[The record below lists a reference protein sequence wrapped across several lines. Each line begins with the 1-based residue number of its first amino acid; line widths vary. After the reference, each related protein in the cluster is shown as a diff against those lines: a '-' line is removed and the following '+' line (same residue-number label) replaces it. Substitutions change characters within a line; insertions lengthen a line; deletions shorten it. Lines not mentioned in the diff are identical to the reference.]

1 MQDKVKVLVA
11 DDNGM
16 TREMMHQGFSR
27 MEEVQLV
34 GLAANGQEAVEMI
47 HKHQPDILVLDL
59 VMPVLDGVGV
69 LEEIKRMQG
78 KRPHVLVLSA
88 MGSEDVVNEVMRY
101 GVRYFMVKP
110 FEIEQI
116 CRRVK
121 DIIDLDNGV
130 YGTGVSVSPSIRQ
143 RSVDEE
149 ITSIFL
155 TIGIPAHIKG
165 YQYLR
170 EAVKMVMDDKA
181 LIGSITK
188 ELYPGIAERFNTSP
202 SKVERAIRHAID
214 VAWTKGRIE
223 NVNRIFGYNI
233 YTLHDKPT
241 NGEFIALI
249 ADKLQLQVRT
259 GEVANF

>member
-16 TREMMHQGFSR
+16 TREMIHQGLSR
-27 MEEVQLV
+27 MDEVQVV
-34 GLAANGQEAVEMI
+34 GLAANGQEAVELMR
-47 HKHQPDILVLDL
+47 KQQPDILVLDL

-69 LEEIKRMQG
+69 LEEIRRMPG
-78 KRPHVLVLSA
+78 KRPSVLVLSA

-116 CRRVK
+116 CRRVR
-121 DIIDLDNGV
+121 DIIDQENGALNGGFDV
-130 YGTGVSVSPSIRQ
+130 MPGVRQ

-149 ITSIFL
+149 ITSVFL

-170 EAVKMVMDDKA
+170 EAVKMVMEDKE

-188 ELYPGIAERFNTSP
+188 ELYPGIAERFNTSA

-223 NVNRIFGYNI
+223 NINRIFGYNI

-241 NGEFIALI
+241 NGEFIALL
-249 ADKLQLQVRT
+249 ADKLSM
-259 GEVANF
+259 EHSA

>member
-1 MQDKVKVLVA
+1 MQEKFKLLVV

-16 TREMMHQGFSR
+16 TREVMNQGLGR
-27 MEEVQLV
+27 MEEIQVV
-34 GLAANGQEAVEMI
+34 GLAANGQEALEMI
-47 HKHQPDILVLDL
+47 RKYQPDIMVLDL
-59 VMPVLDGVGV
+59 IMPILDGVGV
-69 LEEIKRMQG
+69 LEQMHKMPG
-78 KRPHVLVLSA
+78 KHPDVLVLSA
-88 MGSEDVVNEVMRY
+88 MGSEDVVNEVMRF

-110 FEIEQI
+110 FEIDQI
-116 CRRVK
+116 CRRIR
-121 DIIDLDNGV
+121 DIIDQNHSGKSGGYTLGNQNH
-130 YGTGVSVSPSIRQ
+130 P

-149 ITSIFL
+149 ITSVFL

-170 EAVKMVMDDKA
+170 EAVKMVMERKQ

-188 ELYPGIAERFNTSP
+188 ELYPGIAERFDTSA

-223 NVNRIFGYNI
+223 NINRIFGYNI

-241 NGEFIALI
+241 NGEFIALL
-249 ADKLQLQVRT
+249 ADKMSMEHT
-259 GEVANF
+259 A

>member
-1 MQDKVKVLVA
+1 MQDKVKILVA

-16 TREMMHQGFSR
+16 TREMIHQGLSR
-27 MEEVQLV
+27 MDEVHVV
-34 GLAANGQEAVEMI
+34 GLAANGQEAVELMR
-47 HKHQPDILVLDL
+47 KHQPDILVLDL

-69 LEEIKRMQG
+69 LEEIRRMPG
-78 KRPHVLVLSA
+78 KRPSVLVLSA

-116 CRRVK
+116 CRRVR
-121 DIIDLDNGV
+121 DIIDQENGALNGGFDV
-130 YGTGVSVSPSIRQ
+130 MPGVRQ

-149 ITSIFL
+149 ITSVFL

-170 EAVKMVMDDKA
+170 EAVKMVMENKE

-188 ELYPGIAERFNTSP
+188 ELYPGIAERFNTSA

-223 NVNRIFGYNI
+223 NINRIFGYNI

-241 NGEFIALI
+241 NGEFIALL
-249 ADKLQLQVRT
+249 ADKLSM
-259 GEVANF
+259 EHSA

>member
-1 MQDKVKVLVA
+1 MQEKVKVLVA

-16 TREMMHQGFSR
+16 TREMMHQGLGR
-27 MEEVQLV
+27 MEEVQVV
-34 GLAANGQEAVEMI
+34 GLAANGQEAVEMLR
-47 HKHQPDILVLDL
+47 KFQPDILVLDL

-69 LEEIKRMQG
+69 LEEIKRLPG
-78 KRPHVLVLSA
+78 KHPDVLVLSA

-116 CRRVK
+116 CRRIR
-121 DIIDLDNGV
+121 DIIDQNHGEKS
-130 YGTGVSVSPSIRQ
+130 TGFTMGSSIRPK
-143 RSVDEE
+143 SVDEE
-149 ITSIFL
+149 ITSVFL

-170 EAVKMVMDDKA
+170 EAVKMVMEDKQ

-188 ELYPGIAERFNTSP
+188 ELYPGIAERFDTSA

-223 NVNRIFGYNI
+223 NINRIFGYNI

-241 NGEFIALI
+241 NGEFIALL
-249 ADKLQLQVRT
+249 ADKMSM
-259 GEVANF
+259 EHSA

>member
-1 MQDKVKVLVA
+1 MMQEKIKVLVA

-16 TREMMHQGFSR
+16 TREMLNQGLSR
-27 MEEVQLV
+27 MEDVEVV
-34 GLAANGQEAVEMI
+34 GLAANGQEAVEYI
-47 HKHQPDILVLDL
+47 RKYQPDVLILDL
-59 VMPVLDGVGV
+59 IMPVLDGVGV
-69 LEEIKRMQG
+69 LETLKRMQG
-78 KRPHVLVLSA
+78 KRPNVLVLSA
-88 MGSEDVVNEVMRY
+88 MGSEDIVNEVMRY

-110 FEIEQI
+110 FEIEHVCKRI
-116 CRRVK
+116 R
-121 DIIDLDNGV
+121 DIMNQEKGV
-130 YGTGVSVSPSIRQ
+130 QNTFTLGQGIRP

-149 ITSIFL
+149 ITSVFL

-170 EAVKMVMDDKA
+170 EAVKMVMENKQ

-188 ELYPGIAERFNTSP
+188 ELYPGIAERFETSP

-223 NVNRIFGYNI
+223 NINRVFGYNI

-241 NGEFIALI
+241 NGEFIALL
-249 ADKLQLQVRT
+249 ADKLAM
-259 GEVANF
+259 EHSA

>member
-1 MQDKVKVLVA
+1 MLSKTKVLVA

-16 TREMMHQGFSR
+16 TREMMHQGLLR
-27 MEEVQLV
+27 MEEVQVV
-34 GLAANGQEAVEMI
+34 GMAANGQEALDMLR
-47 HKHQPDILVLDL
+47 KTQPDILILDL

-69 LEEIKRMQG
+69 LEEICRMPG
-78 KRPHVLVLSA
+78 KHPDVLVLSA

-101 GVRYFMVKP
+101 SVRYFMVKP

-116 CRRVK
+116 CRRVR
-121 DIIDLDNGV
+121 DIIDQNQGV
-130 YGTGVSVSPSIRQ
+130 KSMGMTMGLAPRT

-149 ITSIFL
+149 ITSVFL

-170 EAVKMVMDDKA
+170 EAVKMVMADKQ

-188 ELYPGIAERFNTSP
+188 ELYPGIAEHFDTSA

-223 NVNRIFGYNI
+223 NINRIFGYNI

-241 NGEFIALI
+241 NGEFIALL
-249 ADKLQLQVRT
+249 ADKMAMEHT
-259 GEVANF
+259 A